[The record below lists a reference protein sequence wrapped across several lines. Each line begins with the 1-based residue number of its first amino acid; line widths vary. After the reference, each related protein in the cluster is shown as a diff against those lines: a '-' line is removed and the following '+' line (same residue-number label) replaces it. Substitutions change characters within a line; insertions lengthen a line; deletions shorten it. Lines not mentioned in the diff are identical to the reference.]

1 MQRLNTLVGIILVFA
16 LSACNI
22 SISPVNTGSL
32 QSYRVDVATPAD
44 QSRAWEI
51 QLDVGSASTLIGV
64 GGTGLLNG
72 TVETNVADW
81 KPLVIVND
89 HHVQVR
95 QTEFNGIPPLNA
107 QNDWHLKIGLGV
119 PISLTV
125 NAGAIKGEWEMGG
138 LSLRSL
144 DWKQGAADTTLRFSA
159 PNPEGMGRMNVDAG
173 ASTLK
178 LLGLA
183 NAGTGDLR
191 INIGAGSLNMRFDG
205 ALTRNMTVTIEGGAA
220 AVTID
225 SGGNPIEVLTGQS
238 LSAVTRGD
246 WTQDADTYQSP
257 EWVKG
262 PQPKITVLTQLAASS
277 LNLVNGR

>member
-1 MQRLNTLVGIILVFA
+1 
-16 LSACNI
+16 
-22 SISPVNTGSL
+22 
-32 QSYRVDVATPAD
+32 
-44 QSRAWEI
+44 
-51 QLDVGSASTLIGV
+51 
-64 GGTGLLNG
+64 
-72 TVETNVADW
+72 
-81 KPLVIVND
+81 
-89 HHVQVR
+89 
-95 QTEFNGIPPLNA
+95 
-107 QNDWHLKIGLGV
+107 
-119 PISLTV
+119 
-125 NAGAIKGEWEMGG
+125 MGG

-183 NAGTGDLR
+183 NAGTNDLR

-220 AVTID
+220 ALTID

>member
-1 MQRLNTLVGIILVFA
+1 LKRFTSPVSVIVALT

-22 SISPVNTGSL
+22 TINPVNTGPL
-32 QSYRVDVATPAD
+32 QSYKVDVARPAD
-44 QSRAWEI
+44 QLRTWEV
-51 QLDVGSASTLIGV
+51 QLDIGSASTIFGV
-64 GGTGLLNG
+64 GGSGLLNG

-81 KPLVIVND
+81 KPLVVVSD
-89 HHVQVR
+89 HRVQAR
-95 QTEFNGIPPLNA
+95 QTDFNGIPPFNA
-107 QNDWHLKIGLGV
+107 QNDWHVKIGQGI
-119 PISLTV
+119 PMSLTV
-125 NAGAIKGEWEMGG
+125 NAGAIKGEWEIGG

-144 DWKQGAADTTLRFSA
+144 DWKQGAADTTLRFTDA
-159 PNPEGMGRMNVDAG
+159 NPEVMSRMNVDTG
-173 ASTLK
+173 ASTLR

-183 NAGTGDLR
+183 NTGTDKLLV
-191 INIGAGSLNMRFDG
+191 NISAGSLNMRFDG

-220 AVTID
+220 AVMID
-225 SGGNPIEVLTGQS
+225 SGGNQIEVLVGQS

-262 PQPKITVLTQLAASS
+262 PQPKITVLTKLAASS